1 MQVISLSFHMKDAW
15 INLWKTLDTIFGCLC
30 SSNGTKTRLYAALP
44 MSVETAP
51 NTSDDVNSSRYNDEK
66 CNLLLFI
73 VKQTSLQRA
82 T

>member
-1 MQVISLSFHMKDAW
+1 MQAISLSLHMKDAW
-15 INLWKTLDTIFGCLC
+15 RNLGKTLDTIFGCLY
-30 SSNGTKTRLYAALP
+30 SSNGTKTRLDATLP
-44 MSVETAP
+44 MSVEAAP